1 MRGPKPTHR
10 ARLACFMHAASVN
23 PEPGSNSPKKDVAC
37 PLARAECE
45 RQTRAAPDPARE
57 PVPEAFAESRLHSS
71 IVKELRVRPAGSAA
85 HARQAV
91 PPGNLRIVPRGAPA
105 RQRDGPARGARRVAR
120 TAALGEHS
128 SPRPA
133 RALTSRPPAAPRPG
147 LPAMPRSRRR
157 RVAHASRLRRPAR
170 ARATVSSSAY
180 WRSAPAG
187 RPWARRVRRTPV
199 SRSAR

>member
-1 MRGPKPTHR
+1 MRGPKPAHR

-71 IVKELRVRPAGSAA
+71 IVKELRVGPAGSTA
-85 HARQAV
+85 HARRAI
-91 PPGNLRIVPRGAPA
+91 PPGNLRIVPRGTPA
-105 RQRDGPARGARRVAR
+105 RQRGCPALGARRVAR

-133 RALTSRPPAAPRPG
+133 ADSASLPAAAPRPG
-147 LPAMPRSRRR
+147 LPAVPRSRGPL
-157 RVAHASRLRRPAR
+157 AAQPSRLRRPTR